1 MSIWSQ
7 NVCLAATTI
16 EPESLPALV
25 TLFANALGDA
35 AQTAFHGDAFD
46 WTPPTCQ
53 TAYQRVQGWVRQTGA
68 RAARLTRR
76 MVHDNDVES
85 QPTECGL
92 EPLGAAR
99 VN

>member
-1 MSIWSQ
+1 M
-7 NVCLAATTI
+7 
-16 EPESLPALV
+16 
-25 TLFANALGDA
+25 FANALGDA

-53 TAYQRVQGWVRQTGA
+53 TAYQRVQGWVRHTSA
-68 RAARLTRR
+68 RAARPNRR
-76 MVHDNDVES
+76 TVRDHDVES
-85 QPTECGL
+85 QPTECGP